1 MLEVSF
7 PNNGADPWEVEK
19 IEDFLFFCCPTCDD
33 KIRSKEDFLEH
44 AINQHPE
51 SKETLDKVLANV
63 PKKKPKRRKCQVC
76 LRWSKNL
83 DNHTC
88 KEEYLQE
95 ALQQQDKVLAL
106 KKSVYEGERKKAKSP
121 EMINTVDDP
130 NDSYNDEEVDV
141 FEENDDNAAEFIKQ
155 ENTFDEDFCR
165 SALQFEE
172 KFFSDADE
180 NINVDELEIDIKENL
195 KSEIDDSN
203 CNGGEDEIYDLQDDH
218 CDILKNDIF
227 KKEESSVVDDLDAVL
242 KLHKLD
248 PKSLQQYQSTNSYGQ
263 KQKLLQSLCD
273 IQDRK
278 ETLGVLTQP
287 HKLSDNVWVC
297 HFCYNTFSSKY
308 R

>member
-95 ALQQQDKVLAL
+95 ALQQQDKQQNNNYENGNNHSN
-106 KKSVYEGERKKAKSP
+106 KSTDGTE
-121 EMINTVDDP
+121 
-130 NDSYNDEEVDV
+130 
-141 FEENDDNAAEFIKQ
+141 IKP
-155 ENTFDEDFCR
+155 D
-165 SALQFEE
+165 
-172 KFFSDADE
+172 
-180 NINVDELEIDIKENL
+180 DIKKENVVTGNIY
-195 KSEIDDSN
+195 EI
-203 CNGGEDEIYDLQDDH
+203 
-218 CDILKNDIF
+218 
-227 KKEESSVVDDLDAVL
+227 
-242 KLHKLD
+242 
-248 PKSLQQYQSTNSYGQ
+248 
-263 KQKLLQSLCD
+263 
-273 IQDRK
+273 
-278 ETLGVLTQP
+278 
-287 HKLSDNVWVC
+287 
-297 HFCYNTFSSKY
+297 
-308 R
+308 